1 MHWHKAGP
9 VSAQQCVSSNAMP
22 DDEQVMAGSTMLMT
36 VYANGVGAKRDL
48 DVATHL
54 PCGIAGASMEPDGR
68 AQTRRAEGQ
77 RTDPG
82 GDLHVCGTSPAAG
95 QWAIVLAT
103 TRRLPVRRGPLS

>member
-1 MHWHKAGP
+1 MHGMKADP
-9 VSAQQCVSSNAMP
+9 VSARQCAFLERDARN
-22 DDEQVMAGSTMLMT
+22 EQVMAGSTMLMT
-36 VYANGVGAKRDL
+36 VYANGVGAKRHL

-103 TRRLPVRRGPLS
+103 TRRLPVRRGSLP